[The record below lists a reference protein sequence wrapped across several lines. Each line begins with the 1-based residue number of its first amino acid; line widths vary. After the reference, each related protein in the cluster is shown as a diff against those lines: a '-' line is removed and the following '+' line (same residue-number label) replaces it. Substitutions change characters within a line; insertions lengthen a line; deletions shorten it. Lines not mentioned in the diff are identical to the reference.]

1 MTKRVTAKAKKV
13 QAKKAVPKA
22 ATPARVEAHPAAMV
36 LLSTLKSHPK
46 NYRVHPE
53 DQLQH
58 IIASIKEHGL
68 YRNIVVARDGTILAG
83 HGVVAAAKKMGLA
96 QVSVVKLDLD
106 PDDPRALKL
115 LAGDNEIGRLAEV
128 DRKMLADLLGDL
140 KGLDGDD
147 LLGTG
152 YGILDLDRLVASL
165 GSPIDVTA
173 EWAGMPEFNQQD
185 NGAFRQILV
194 SFKSDEDAEKFAK
207 VIGQSITKDTR
218 ALWFPEAEIIHVA
231 DKRYLAK

>member
-1 MTKRVTAKAKKV
+1 
-13 QAKKAVPKA
+13 
-22 ATPARVEAHPAAMV
+22 
-36 LLSTLKSHPK
+36 
-46 NYRVHPE
+46 
-53 DQLQH
+53 
-58 IIASIKEHGL
+58 
-68 YRNIVVARDGTILAG
+68 
-83 HGVVAAAKKMGLA
+83 MGLA